1 MGVEKLIFKYL
12 QGKLSREEQKELD
25 EWLKDEKNKKTFSR
39 LVDKHRI
46 MMKMER
52 MEEYDWQK
60 SWKQVEY
67 KLHGKRKIYR
77 GYWIVA
83 LDVLCAHRQGERAQQ
98 EYDG

>member
-60 SWKQVEY
+60 KNYGIFIVDFADQE
-67 KLHGKRKIYR
+67 LAHKIYSTN
-77 GYWIVA
+77 
-83 LDVLCAHRQGERAQQ
+83 
-98 EYDG
+98 

>member
-46 MMKMER
+46 MMKMIGR
-52 MEEYDWQK
+52 KVGNK
-60 SWKQVEY
+60 SNINCMGREKYIGDIGWLQ
-67 KLHGKRKIYR
+67 LL
-77 GYWIVA
+77 YWG
-83 LDVLCAHRQGERAQQ
+83 L
-98 EYDG
+98 